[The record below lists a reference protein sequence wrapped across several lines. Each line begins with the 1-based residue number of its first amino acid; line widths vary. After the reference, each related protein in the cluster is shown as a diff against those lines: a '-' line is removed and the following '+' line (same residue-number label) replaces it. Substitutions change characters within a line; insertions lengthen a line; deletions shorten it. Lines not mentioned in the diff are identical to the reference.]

1 MYLLVNCENKSFW
14 NVTNNEWFVNGFL
27 ILYLLGIDVKLHQL
41 DLLILSQLFKLPIR
55 F

>member
-27 ILYLLGIDVKLHQL
+27 ILCLLGIDVKLHQL
-41 DLLILSQLFKLPIR
+41 DWLILINFLITH
-55 F
+55 

>member
-27 ILYLLGIDVKLHQL
+27 ILCLLGIDVKLHQL
-41 DLLILSQLFKLPIR
+41 DWLILINFLKLPIR